1 MIFFIFPCQE
11 MLAASTTGG
20 TTTIWRTVGTSTTWD
35 TGSRPPSGLT
45 SPGAAA
51 SPSPSPGAAPRSRTA
66 PCGWARP
73 RSWRWLSTQS
83 ASWSGG
89 SMIWMPNASK
99 SVKTKYITRPDSKCH
114 VSLEGTDVY
123 IQTWT
128 QKQGGDTLVGS
139 AYPDWSL

>member
-51 SPSPSPGAAPRSRTA
+51 SPSPSPGAAPEAVRLHVA
-66 PCGWARP
+66 GHVP
-73 RSWRWLSTQS
+73 R
-83 ASWSGG
+83 AGDG
-89 SMIWMPNASK
+89 SL
-99 SVKTKYITRPDSKCH
+99 H
-114 VSLEGTDVY
+114 SLLHG
-123 IQTWT
+123 Q
-128 QKQGGDTLVGS
+128 VG
-139 AYPDWSL
+139 A